1 MSSGV
6 IIAVVG
12 STAVVVVRAV
22 VVVGRRVVERLVDGA
37 VTRRRYVWYQSETEE
52 KGNHR
57 NIWGICLF
65 LFISAALTWSPELN
79 HYTAHESWVS
89 YLYSWPFQSALH
101 RLVKIIFLND
111 K

>member
-6 IIAVVG
+6 VIAVVG

-22 VVVGRRVVERLVDGA
+22 VVVGRLVVERLVAGA
-37 VTRRRYVWYQSETEE
+37 VTSRRYIWYQSEMEE
-52 KGNHR
+52 KGNHT
-57 NIWGICLF
+57 NICGMCPF
-65 LFISAALTWSPELN
+65 NFISAALTWFTELN
-79 HYTAHESWVS
+79 HCNAHESWVS

-101 RLVKIIFLND
+101 TWVKIVFLND